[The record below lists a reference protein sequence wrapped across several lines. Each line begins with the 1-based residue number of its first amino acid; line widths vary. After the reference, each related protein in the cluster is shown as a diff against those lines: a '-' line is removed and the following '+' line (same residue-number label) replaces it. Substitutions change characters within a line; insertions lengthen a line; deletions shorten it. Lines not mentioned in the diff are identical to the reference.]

1 MPVPLSTY
9 YTSNFDASQVPP
21 TLPSYIN
28 WVDNLV
34 VKEGERWAEGDP
46 KEQILPYSGR
56 IARGKMIQTAP
67 NPWWGPWYYAPGPFS
82 SRHPFSGNAWSLSSP
97 PSYGVA
103 TVNKCYDRFK
113 DVAVGETASWGTT
126 IAEGREALNLIG
138 DRAIRLRRAYKDLR
152 RGDFKGFLR
161 ELSVK
166 PKRKHKS
173 VTRTAAGE
181 ASGLWLEYWFG
192 WSPLAGEIYQSTVA
206 LTAAQTSGKHVATA
220 WCGLDGQIGDS
231 GTLVTENGKYR
242 VKTGATIRYDNL
254 DLMLATQMG
263 LTNPLAIAWELVP
276 FSFVVDWF
284 TGVGN
289 VLGARSDF
297 YGTTLMDAYWTEY
310 LQTTSDF
317 RTWNYD
323 WGADRPSSMYI
334 ARYKSYM
341 QRRRRGLIRP
351 VATYPKVANFGNSG
365 TRAATAVSLL
375 VQIFLDK

>member
-1 MPVPLSTY
+1 MPVPL
-9 YTSNFDASQVPP
+9 YTDVYTRFD
-21 TLPSYIN
+21 PSYTPYPWSN
-28 WVDNLV
+28 WGKDAIEKQGSRW
-34 VKEGERWAEGDP
+34 VKGDD
-46 KEQILPYSGR
+46 KEQILPYHGR
-56 IARGKMIQTAP
+56 TVRGKSVLVAP
-67 NPWWGPWYYAPGPFS
+67 NPPSGLAYYAPQPFAGPY
-82 SRHPFSGNAWSLSSP
+82 SGNDWLLNAV

-103 TVNKCYDRFK
+103 TVNKAYSRFK

-152 RGDFKGFLR
+152 RGNFRSFLR

-173 VTRTAAGE
+173 VVRTAAGE

-192 WSPLAGEIYQSTVA
+192 WSPLAGEIYQSTIA
-206 LTAAQTSGKHVATA
+206 LTAAQTGGRHFATA
-220 WCGLDGQIGDS
+220 WCGLNERTDGTWGVS
-231 GTLVTENGKYR
+231 YTETGKYR
-242 VKTGATIRYDNL
+242 VKIGADIRYDSM

-284 TGVGN
+284 TGVGD

-297 YGTTLMDAYWTEY
+297 YGTTLSRGYNTQY
-310 LQTTSDF
+310 LSTSMDF
-317 RTWNYD
+317 RSWDYYFGGSVADTQYKLNY
-323 WGADRPSSMYI
+323 RKFYQ
-334 ARYKSYM
+334 K
-341 QRRRRGLIRP
+341 RRLGIITP
-351 VATYPKVANFGNSG
+351 VATYPKVANFGDSG